1 MPPNK
6 LSKDQD
12 KNSLS
17 KHQHS

>member
-6 LSKDQD
+6 LSKKQD

>member
-6 LSKDQD
+6 LSKDLE

-17 KHQHS
+17 KH